1 MLALNQKLNSCF
13 DTFFTEAV
21 EGGTLPEREKVV
33 AILTSATLLND
44 QDTLKNAVL
53 TAKQLGFTK
62 EEIGQITGIAIAVNA
77 QKLRDQVEVRVES
90 KPSSTCCQ

>member
-1 MLALNQKLNSCF
+1 MLALNQKLNSYF
-13 DTFFTEAV
+13 GTFFTEAV

-44 QDTLKNAVL
+44 QATLKNAVL
-53 TAKQLGFTK
+53 TARQLGFTK

-77 QKLRDQVEVRVES
+77 QKLRDQVEVKVES